1 MRVLIVDDDRD
12 ARDLLRRLVGKQGHP
27 TEGEALYAAH
37 SRGMMLSR
45 LYADSVEYQGLGNV
59 VRLVKRL

>member
-12 ARDLLRRLVGKQGHP
+12 SRDLLRRLVGKQGHP

-37 SRGMMLSR
+37 GRGMMLSR
-45 LYADSVEYQGLGNV
+45 LYFDSRWSIRGWASSCVS
-59 VRLVKRL
+59 